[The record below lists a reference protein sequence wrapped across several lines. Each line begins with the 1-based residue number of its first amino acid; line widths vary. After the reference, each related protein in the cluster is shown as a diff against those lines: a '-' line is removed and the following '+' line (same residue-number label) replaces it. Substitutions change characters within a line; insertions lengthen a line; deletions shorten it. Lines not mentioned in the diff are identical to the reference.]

1 MSANESTKR
10 RPKRKRDEPVVA
22 QPPLLPDEVKSLRDF
37 LAFALG
43 RPHLT
48 WYEEN
53 FLNSIKHRLYR
64 QAIWLTDKQ
73 QAILQQI
80 KDKLHYD
87 RPDIPLPPTDPD
99 GIEENDDPDGWPV
112 VRDLANQF
120 EDDDELLDW
129 LAEA

>member
-1 MSANESTKR
+1 MLANESTR
-10 RPKRKRDEPVVA
+10 RRSKRKRDESVVV
-22 QPPLLPDEVKSLRDF
+22 QPPLSPDEVKSLRDF

-43 RPHLT
+43 HPRLT
-48 WYEEN
+48 WYEEG
-53 FLNSIKHRLYR
+53 FLNSRKYQLYG

-87 RPDIPLPPTDPD
+87 RPDIPLPPIDPD
-99 GIEENDDPDGWPV
+99 SIEENDDPDGWPV